1 MSEGFVQ
8 KPFDTS
14 KKKKKKGRW
23 HGETRDNNSRIV
35 NEDRLFFCPP
45 DRWDRGKSVDGWF
58 YEHASGRLMRDAIY
72 VERVW
77 TIGEVIRTMANRDLI
92 GRDSRSVED
101 MLKNEHKFLYQFW
114 KEKKLIRH
122 IKI

>member
-1 MSEGFVQ
+1 M
-8 KPFDTS
+8 
-14 KKKKKKGRW
+14 
-23 HGETRDNNSRIV
+23 
-35 NEDRLFFCPP
+35 
-45 DRWDRGKSVDGWF
+45 DGWF

>member
-1 MSEGFVQ
+1 M
-8 KPFDTS
+8 
-14 KKKKKKGRW
+14 
-23 HGETRDNNSRIV
+23 
-35 NEDRLFFCPP
+35 
-45 DRWDRGKSVDGWF
+45 DGWF
-58 YEHASGRLMRDAIY
+58 YEYASGRLMRDAIY